1 MPGPLSRRTAVL
13 LGAGLVA
20 TATGVSGCDDT
31 PSTTGPSGSSTGPGK
46 TAAGTPTRD
55 PAELAALRTA
65 ATSLQQLGSRYDAV
79 LRRLPA
85 LRPRLSGP
93 RALHT
98 QHLARLKAL
107 GGVPAPART
116 PAKPVPAKSAT
127 AVSELVAT
135 EQRLAVAHATAAS
148 ARSGPAARLLAS
160 IAASQTQI
168 AVTLG
173 RKA

>member
-1 MPGPLSRRTAVL
+1 ML

-20 TATGVSGCDDT
+20 TLSGCEDT
-31 PSTTGPSGSSTGPGK
+31 PSGTGPSGSPVKPGK
-46 TAAGTPTRD
+46 SAAGTPPRD
-55 PAELAALRTA
+55 PAELAALRSA
-65 ATSLQQLGSRYDAV
+65 ATSLQQLGSRYDAM
-79 LRRLPA
+79 LRKHSA
-85 LRPRLSGP
+85 LRPKLSGA

-98 QHLARLKAL
+98 QHLARLKTL
-107 GGVPAPART
+107 GGVPAPVKT
-116 PAKPVPAKSAT
+116 PAKAVPAKSAA
-127 AVSELVAT
+127 AVSELVGT

-173 RKA
+173 RRA